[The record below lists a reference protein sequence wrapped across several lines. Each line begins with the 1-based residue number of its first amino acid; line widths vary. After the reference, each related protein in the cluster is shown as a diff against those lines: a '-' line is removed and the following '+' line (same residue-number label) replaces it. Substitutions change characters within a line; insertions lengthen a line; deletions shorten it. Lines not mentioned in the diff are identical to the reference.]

1 MLLTRGCAKYAA
13 VRVRFGQL
21 AIDEEQLLC
30 ALEELLR
37 IAAQL
42 RPEGEPSAAAANAAL
57 LAPKV

>member
-1 MLLTRGCAKYAA
+1 
-13 VRVRFGQL
+13 VRACFGQL

-37 IAAQL
+37 IAAQV
-42 RPEGEPSAAAANAAL
+42 RPEGEPSATAANAAV